1 VTVRRAGGDT
11 RCYDRSDGTRL
22 RQRLLTVAEA
32 MEELHCSESTVRRLI
47 QSGELP
53 AVRIGAARAIRVS
66 RAAVVDLLEPV
77 EPVVA

>member
-1 VTVRRAGGDT
+1 
-11 RCYDRSDGTRL
+11 
-22 RQRLLTVAEA
+22 